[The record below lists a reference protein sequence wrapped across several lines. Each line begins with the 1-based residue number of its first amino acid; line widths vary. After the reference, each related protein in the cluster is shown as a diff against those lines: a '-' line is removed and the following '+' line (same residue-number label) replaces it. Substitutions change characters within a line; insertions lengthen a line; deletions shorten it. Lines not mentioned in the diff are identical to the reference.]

1 MTEFLQI
8 SAAKRPLSCL
18 EFPLNL
24 LFRYALLLLI
34 LADPKFRAFIP
45 QHALTLAQ
53 NFSQIYMLF
62 PMDESAFLPDL
73 VTKVSVEAEVESQ
86 KTLLLTL
93 WYTATKTGRTAI
105 NEFVENKQKSAEATA
120 YAKIR
125 ADQTVPLLSYLTTST
140 EKSLRVGRN

>member
-1 MTEFLQI
+1 
-8 SAAKRPLSCL
+8 
-18 EFPLNL
+18 
-24 LFRYALLLLI
+24 
-34 LADPKFRAFIP
+34 
-45 QHALTLAQ
+45 
-53 NFSQIYMLF
+53 
-62 PMDESAFLPDL
+62 MDESAFLPDL

-125 ADQTVPLLSYLTTST
+125 ADRTVPLLSYVTTST